1 MHTIGE
7 ALTWAE
13 SELGKAQR
21 LDAELLLCQLLNKQ
35 RSFLFAFSEQPLS
48 QGQSE
53 TFQQQLQQLKQGK
66 PVAYILGEREF
77 WSLPFKVSSDTLIPR
92 PDTETLVEFVLCRF
106 QKKASVKL
114 LDAGTGTG
122 AIAISLKKESPNW
135 QIFALDY
142 SFKALQIAKENTQ
155 NLHAHVP
162 IFQGNWLSAI
172 KSQTLDVVVANPPYI
187 EPSDNHLNDL
197 KFEPISAL
205 VAQNQGLSDIETLIQ
220 QSQRVLKKGGELWF
234 EHGFEQSE
242 KSQQLLQQAGFSDVQ
257 SVKDLSGNWRITGG
271 VCNGW

>member
-106 QKKASVKL
+106 QKKDSVKL

-172 KSQTLDVVVANPPYI
+172 KSQSLDVVVANPPYI

-271 VCNGW
+271 VCNG